1 MHIYKETE
9 ILNPMFVAKLDSG
22 ISLLVFEDYAL
33 GSDGKIY
40 YHIGREDDEGDL
52 VTIGWS
58 CEVDREMIIE

>member
-40 YHIGREDDEGDL
+40 YHIGREDAEGDL
-52 VTIGWS
+52 ITVGWS
-58 CEVDREMIIE
+58 CDVDSEMIIE

>member
-22 ISLLVFEDYAL
+22 VTLLVFEKYAL

-40 YHIGREDDEGDL
+40 YHIGREDAEGDL
-52 VTIGWS
+52 ITVGWS
-58 CEVDREMIIE
+58 CEVDSEMIIE

>member
-22 ISLLVFEDYAL
+22 VTLIVFEDYAL

-40 YHIGREDDEGDL
+40 YHIGREDAEGDL
-52 VTIGWS
+52 ITVGWS
-58 CEVDREMIIE
+58 CDVDREMIIE